1 MQKAVFSPLKVV
13 ISKSI
18 MSHLKAVF
26 ITLKAVISNL
36 LNITHARTRS

>member
-1 MQKAVFSPLKVV
+1 MQKAVISPLKVV

-26 ITLKAVISNL
+26 STLKVVISNL